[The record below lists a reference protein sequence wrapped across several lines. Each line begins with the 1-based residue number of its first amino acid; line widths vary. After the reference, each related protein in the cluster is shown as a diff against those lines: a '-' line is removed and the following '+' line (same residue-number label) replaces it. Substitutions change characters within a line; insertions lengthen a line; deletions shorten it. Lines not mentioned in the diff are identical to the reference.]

1 MKRTITVKKEVEI
14 KKVKISV
21 EPRYVGDGEDD
32 DMPTDFPLLQN
43 GLWTAIVDVDT
54 GAIENWPTGDIRSLH
69 IKVCD
74 AGSYSLYDETGSER
88 VKFDGYVPNIVP
100 GSYGDYIELNIDENG
115 VITNWN
121 PDADIEDFFE

>member
-74 AGSYSLYDETGSER
+74 AGSSQARFVEVRVEMAGRFRAQKSLLAKNGIR
-88 VKFDGYVPNIVP
+88 QLHVLAFFNICQPNALP
-100 GSYGDYIELNIDENG
+100 Q
-115 VITNWN
+115 
-121 PDADIEDFFE
+121 F